1 MQQLVYVLFHLRH
14 TDLFSAKHRGFSR
27 GKVKPFKYFPHSV
40 PIIPCKSF
48 CFWQFHASV
57 AKLRRAAVPVRNP
70 ASKKYQNTPF
80 NVGYLAVQW
89 TLIIIIAGFLSEE
102 SLSYRSHSSVS
113 TEPNSIIIHI
123 LVINDLIKITYDM
136 TENYAKLIQYLNNVE
151 HSDWR
156 PGIVRG
162 TGP

>member
-1 MQQLVYVLFHLRH
+1 MQQLVYALLHLRH

-27 GKVKPFKYFPHSV
+27 GKVKPFEFFPHSV
-40 PIIPCKSF
+40 PVIPHESF
-48 CFWQFHASV
+48 CFWQFRANV
-57 AKLRRAAVPVRNP
+57 AKLRRAAVPVCNL
-70 ASKKYQNTPF
+70 KIKYQNMPF
-80 NVGYLAVQW
+80 YVAAEW
-89 TLIIIIAGFLSEE
+89 ALIIIIAGFLSEE
-102 SLSYRSHSSVS
+102 SLSYCSHSSVS

-156 PGIVRG
+156 PGIVGG